1 VEPHIQNILN
11 HIEKCGK
18 KFNDYSVII
27 YENDSSD
34 KTREILNENMDLN
47 IEIPEDSADPQM
59 DKFFYIGQEL
69 KTHERYLI
77 VDIDV
82 LIRRDA
88 PNIFDVVG
96 GNRIGLYNEGG
107 SLLNT
112 YQQNKDDEIIRWTSI
127 GQLIKL
133 CELEPIEMNKEGS
146 WQTPFFYFNSGV
158 VVISKQNLNLYS
170 GFSKHQED
178 LCYKFSK
185 DFQCS
190 EQAIVNYNAFKNK
203 FTIVCL
209 PVCFNQMTYNRCSD
223 YLDTCYFSHY
233 AGMPLEEK
241 LKDFPIIDGCPTRES
256 SFYKHLF
263 KQNFISCKKL

>member
-1 VEPHIQNILN
+1 MANCIVTFYQQKYMPVLKIAIDRFK
-11 HIEKCGK
+11 IYADKCK
-18 KFNDYSVII
+18 A
-27 YENDSSD
+27 
-34 KTREILNENMDLN
+34 DLKV

-69 KTHERYLI
+69 KTHERYLV

-82 LIRRDA
+82 LIRRDT

-107 SLLNT
+107 SLLNI
-112 YQQNKDDEIIRWTSI
+112 YQQNKDEEIIRWTSI

-185 DFQCS
+185 DVQCS
-190 EQAIVNYNAFKNK
+190 EQALVNYNAFKNK
-203 FTIVCL
+203 FPIVCL

-241 LKDFPIIDGCPTRES
+241 LKEMQKDHEKWSEWG
-256 SFYKHLF
+256 Y
-263 KQNFISCKKL
+263 